1 MKLELKHIQHYP
13 IGGDNALKIKCFEDE
28 IHELLG
34 INTYKYD
41 FKNRPSKKKPRVI
54 VGTYRNVGGY
64 MTSMVKLEDIRP
76 ILRPMSDLYRK
87 IDGKIGIV
95 ELAKMLGDFKE
106 LISIEIEEDNYQ
118 DGLPAPYYEVKYVS
132 NIDDSGD
139 IHATLVF
146 CPDTCSFERLII
158 YNARLKNPVS
168 VSDLQG
174 CPTRCYNKFYEYLFE
189 NHYDVYDLIGQGL
202 AIDKNTIQD

>member
-13 IGGDNALKIKCFEDE
+13 IGLTNGLM
-28 IHELLG
+28 L
-34 INTYKYD
+34 KYD
-41 FKNRPSKKKPRVI
+41 LGNGITFGYGLMSGLLHDGVYISRVEKWF
-54 VGTYRNVGGY
+54 YLNL
-64 MTSMVKLEDIRP
+64 VKP
-76 ILRPMSDLYRK
+76 ILRPMSDLYRE

-174 CPTRCYNKFYEYLFE
+174 CPIRCYYKFYEYLFE

-202 AIDKNTIQD
+202 AKDKNSIQD